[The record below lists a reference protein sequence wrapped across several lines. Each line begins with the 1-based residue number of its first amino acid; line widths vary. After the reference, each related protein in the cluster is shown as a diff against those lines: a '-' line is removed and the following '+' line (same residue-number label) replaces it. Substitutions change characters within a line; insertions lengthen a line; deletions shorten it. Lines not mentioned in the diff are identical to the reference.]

1 MIPNVLKAGVK
12 RALGVVGLEVRRKG
26 SGGTPAPAAAGSPR
40 CSLTGVLRQARGQGF
55 VPATVIDV
63 GAAFGWFAT
72 ECHGVFPEAE
82 YVLVEPLEEYGPH
95 LDAFVGAHPSQAR
108 LVRAA
113 AAARPGELTI
123 HVHPDLMG
131 SSLYL
136 EEEVANVNGVPR
148 TVQTVA
154 LDDVVDERGLRPPF
168 LLKVDVQGAELDV
181 LSGFERHLRE
191 TEFVLLEVSFFKF
204 FEGGPQLH
212 DVVEFMRSKGFVAYD
227 VYDLQYR
234 PLDNALSQVDMAF
247 VKESGRFRQHHYY
260 ASRRQREEQFKTAPT
275 A

>member
-12 RALGVVGLEVRRKG
+12 RALGVVGVEVRRKG
-26 SGGTPAPAAAGSPR
+26 SGGAPAPAAVGSPR
-40 CSLTGVLRQARGQGF
+40 CSLSGALRQARERGF

-63 GAAFGWFAT
+63 GAAFGWFAA

-82 YVLVEPLEEYGPH
+82 YVLVEPLEEYRPH
-95 LDAFVGAHPSQAR
+95 LDAFVGAHPSKAL
-108 LVRAA
+108 LVQAA
-113 AAARPGELTI
+113 AAERPGEMTI

-148 TVQTVA
+148 TVKTVA
-154 LDDVVDERGLRPPF
+154 LDDIVDERGLKPPF

-181 LSGFERHLRE
+181 LAGFEKHLQE

-234 PLDNALSQVDMAF
+234 PLDNALSQVDMVF

-260 ASRRQREEQFKTAPT
+260 ASRRQREEQFKTVPT

>member
-12 RALGVVGLEVRRKG
+12 RMLGLVGVEVRRKN
-26 SGGTPAPAAAGSPR
+26 SGGPPAAAADGSPR
-40 CSLTGVLRQARGQGF
+40 CSLLGVLRQARGQGF

-63 GAAFGWFAT
+63 GAAFGWFAS
-72 ECHGVFPEAE
+72 ECRGVFPEAE
-82 YVLVEPLEEYGPH
+82 YLLVEPLEEYSPH
-95 LDAFVGAHPSQAR
+95 LDAIVSAHPSKVE
-108 LVRAA
+108 LVKAA
-113 AAARPGELTI
+113 AAAQSGEMTI

-136 EEEVANVNGVPR
+136 EEEVADVNGVPR
-148 TVQTVA
+148 TVKTVT
-154 LDDVVDERGLRPPF
+154 LDQLADERQLRPPF
-168 LLKVDVQGAELDV
+168 LLKIDVQGAELDV
-181 LSGFERHLRE
+181 LSGFEKHLAAA
-191 TEFVLLEVSFFKF
+191 EFVLLEVSFFRF

-234 PLDNALSQVDMAF
+234 PLDNALSQIDMAF

-260 ASRRQREEQFKTAPT
+260 ATRRQREEQFKTAPP

>member
-12 RALGVVGLEVRRKG
+12 RTLGLVGVEVRRKNP
-26 SGGTPAPAAAGSPR
+26 GGPPAPATGGSPR
-40 CSLTGVLRQARGQGF
+40 CSLLGVLRQARAQGF

-63 GAAFGWFAT
+63 GAAFGWFAN

-82 YVLVEPLEEYGPH
+82 YLLVEPLEEYGPH
-95 LDAFVGAHPSQAR
+95 LDAFVGAHPSKVE
-108 LVRAA
+108 LVKAA

-148 TVQTVA
+148 TVKTVT
-154 LDDVVDERGLRPPF
+154 LDDLADERKLRPPF

-181 LSGFERHLRE
+181 LSGFEKHLQE
-191 TEFVLLEVSFFKF
+191 TEFILLEVSLFQF

-212 DVVEFMRSKGFVAYD
+212 DVVEFMRSRGFVAYD
-227 VYDLQYR
+227 IYDLQYR
-234 PLDNALSQVDMAF
+234 PLDGALSQVDVAF
-247 VKESGRFRQHHYY
+247 VKESGRFRRHHYY
-260 ASRRQREEQFKTAPT
+260 ASREQREEQFKTVPT